1 VGSNPTRG
9 TISAVDAQSIAS
21 FPVPAS
27 GEFPVPYTAG
37 MGRRLVERR
46 LRDVGGKLRSL
57 RASLAGV
64 EEQLAHL
71 SDEAEEMGLRA
82 LVSETP
88 GADLEYREAR
98 RHADAMLKHRNS
110 VREAIA
116 ELEARQDQL
125 LEQIR
130 H

>member
-1 VGSNPTRG
+1 
-9 TISAVDAQSIAS
+9 
-21 FPVPAS
+21 
-27 GEFPVPYTAG
+27 

-57 RASLAGV
+57 RASLAIV

-98 RHADAMLKHRNS
+98 RHADAMRKHWNS
-110 VREAIA
+110 VREAIT

>member
-1 VGSNPTRG
+1 
-9 TISAVDAQSIAS
+9 
-21 FPVPAS
+21 
-27 GEFPVPYTAG
+27 

-57 RASLAGV
+57 RASLAIV

-71 SDEAEEMGLRA
+71 NDEAEEMGLRA

-98 RHADAMLKHRNS
+98 RHADAMLRHRDS

-116 ELEARQDQL
+116 ELEERQDQL

>member
-1 VGSNPTRG
+1 
-9 TISAVDAQSIAS
+9 
-21 FPVPAS
+21 
-27 GEFPVPYTAG
+27 

-46 LRDVGGKLRSL
+46 LRDVGAKLRGL
-57 RASLAGV
+57 RASLAIV
-64 EEQLAHL
+64 DEQLAHL
-71 SDEAEEMGLRA
+71 LDEAEDMGLRA

-98 RHADAMLKHRNS
+98 RHADAMQRHRDS
-110 VREAIA
+110 VRVAIA

-130 H
+130 L